1 MSVRLFS
8 VGVLVALGALWA
20 ASGTQREKSVV
31 DSSRTDALR
40 LLETEASKSPQD
52 GAKSRALAQA
62 YIEAKTPG
70 LAVALLERTPQP
82 VRSDPETEH
91 LYARALVDHGR
102 AADALAAEGRVLAAC
117 EAQATAGKPC
127 PSFLVASALRRK
139 AVLAELVQLGIDDAN
154 ANPEK
159 SSFASQNATRQVR
172 LAPQAP

>member
-8 VGVLVALGALWA
+8 VGVLIALGALWA
-20 ASGTQREKSVV
+20 SSGTQREKSVV

-40 LLETEASKSPQD
+40 LLETEAAKNPND
-52 GAKSRALAQA
+52 GAKSRELAQA

-70 LAVALLERTPQP
+70 LAVALLERTQLP
-82 VRSDPETEH
+82 VRTDPETEH

-102 AADALAAEGRVLAAC
+102 AADALAAEGRALSAC
-117 EAQATAGKPC
+117 EKRANDGKPC
-127 PSFLVASALRRK
+127 AAFLVASAMRRK
-139 AVLAELVQLGIDDAN
+139 AVLTELVQLGIDDAN

-172 LAPQAP
+172 LAPQNP